1 MKIRRIFAVI
11 LVAVVFICGCTG
23 PNSSKTSS
31 PIFDHDDLSL
41 PTDLE
46 IVAPG
51 FFYNYGDG
59 IVTTD
64 EQKEWTDAMSERYGV
79 YITVTVP
86 VDTSYNTMLA
96 QAYNQEIHGIVNV
109 PGMDV
114 VQYYKDGGAILPLD
128 EYLADNPAWLALPE
142 EMRNMYTI
150 DGHIWAI
157 PSSFYYTMK
166 TRSFR
171 TDWLQQLGLQTPTDL
186 ASLKAYALAVANSD
200 IEGTAIAG
208 GADLSWAM
216 DILNAFGV
224 RIDASG
230 ALGYAYDPETGIY
243 VDGFLQSQAVEALQ
257 YLRDLYE
264 VGAVEENIFDQAS
277 EDIWEALDNGKYG
290 SYYTT
295 VGEGKYGYGMY
306 AAANAIYE
314 ETKDWPSADE
324 KWTELTSLYTEI
336 AGLKNNG
343 AEVAQVLFPTGTPY
357 VMINGTSQPAETIN
371 FFVDLL
377 YGTEASYI
385 ESYVGLEQNLVHNS
399 DGSVTLKMMLDEDAS
414 EEAGEGVYVSRHM
427 ANLVGIVEGVYH
439 SENLEVIK
447 TENENV
453 RVQKKETEAYDK
465 QTMTNALNTGLVEKA
480 GLRYSFPLSKTLNTN
495 ISEITKAFKTCFVN
509 AISNP
514 DYTVKQALEEY
525 AIAMDKLG
533 AQQVL
538 VEANKAIGKTT
549 TQRY

>member
-1 MKIRRIFAVI
+1 MSKRIFAII
-11 LVAVVFICGCTG
+11 LAVMILAGCS
-23 PNSSKTSS
+23 PASSGTSS
-31 PIFDHDDLSL
+31 PIFKHSDLSL

-51 FFYNYGDG
+51 FFYNYGDSTL
-59 IVTTD
+59 TTD
-64 EQKEWTDAMSERYGV
+64 ERNEWTNAMSDRYGV

-86 VDTSYNTMLA
+86 VDTSYNQIIS

-109 PGMDV
+109 SGLDM

-128 EYLADNPAWLALPE
+128 EYLADNPAWLSLPE
-142 EMRNMYTI
+142 EMRNMYRF

-171 TDWLQQLGLQTPTDL
+171 TDWLRQLGLQVPTDL
-186 ASLKAYALAVANSD
+186 AGFKEYALAVANSD
-200 IEGTAIAG
+200 IEGTAICG

-230 ALGYAYDPETGIY
+230 NLGYAYDPESGTYI
-243 VDGFLQSQAVEALQ
+243 DGFLQPRALDALQ

-264 VGAVEENIFDQAS
+264 AGAVNENIWDQTS
-277 EDIWEALDNGKYG
+277 EEIWGALSNGRFG

-314 ETKDWPSADE
+314 QTREWPSADE
-324 KWTELTSLYTEI
+324 KWNELTTLYTEI
-336 AGLKNNG
+336 AGLSNSG
-343 AEVAQVLFPTGTPY
+343 AQVPQILFPVGTPY
-357 VMINGTSQPAETIN
+357 VMINGTAQPAETIN

-377 YGTEASYI
+377 YGSGANYTEA
-385 ESYVGLEQNLVHNS
+385 YVGLERNLVHNS
-399 DGSVTLKMMLDEDAS
+399 DGSITLKMRLDEEAS
-414 EEAGEGVYVSRHM
+414 EKAGEGIYVSRHM
-427 ANLVGIVEGVYH
+427 ANLAGVVEGVFH
-439 SENLEVIK
+439 SENLEVI
-447 TENENV
+447 TTDNEIV
-453 RVQKKETEAYDK
+453 RIQKQETAAYDK
-465 QTMTNALNTGLVEKA
+465 QTMTTALNTGLVKKI
-480 GLRYSFPLSKTLNTN
+480 GLQYSFPLSKTLNTN
-495 ISEITKAFKTCFVN
+495 IGAIAKAFRDCYVK
-509 AISNP
+509 AISSP
-514 DYTVKQALEEY
+514 DYTVRQALDEY
-525 AIAMDKLG
+525 AIAMEKIG

-538 VEANKAIGKTT
+538 VEANTVIGKTA